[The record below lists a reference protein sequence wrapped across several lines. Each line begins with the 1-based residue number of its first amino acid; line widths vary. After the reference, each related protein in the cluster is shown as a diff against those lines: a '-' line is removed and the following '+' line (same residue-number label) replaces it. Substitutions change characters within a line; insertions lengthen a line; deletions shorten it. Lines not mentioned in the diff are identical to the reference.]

1 MPPMVSII
9 PLFRVIDCC
18 LISGINRSHSD
29 PLNNHTALQNLIP
42 LLCIRP
48 LRLFLSAESIR
59 RVRILLLR
67 ATHLPFVALIR
78 AYEAIRRHRPITTHT
93 TNKRRRSTS
102 TRRYCYDHDPLIDR
116 DEAPTALGPDPG
128 RASRTKAKAGGQ
140 PEARGSAPEQTGR
153 DVVELADVIDEVDR
167 LRTQVDRVVAMIAV
181 RRRH

>member
-1 MPPMVSII
+1 M
-9 PLFRVIDCC
+9 
-18 LISGINRSHSD
+18 
-29 PLNNHTALQNLIP
+29 QNLIP

-78 AYEAIRRHRPITTHT
+78 AYEAIRRHPPIMPNTRH
-93 TNKRRRSTS
+93 RSTS
-102 TRRYCYDHDPLIDR
+102 HRYCYDHDPPL
-116 DEAPTALGPDPG
+116 EALGPDPG
-128 RASRTKAKAGGQ
+128 RAPRTKTKVGGQ
-140 PEARGSAPEQTGR
+140 PEARGPGPELIGR

-167 LRTQVDRVVAMIAV
+167 LRIQVDRVVALMAV